1 MQHEI
6 AKPIFVDFE
15 LNVAINVSFFKLMK
29 MISNMKMRKGNT
41 LNENKIHNNTY
52 LNNGNE
58 ILRSASSFFQYGLY
72 TNLSLSKYIR
82 PVYLFYPKRYDSMN
96 FAISI
101 LQQGISESKRFATLD
116 INTFSLPNI
125 CVPLQ

>member
-52 LNNGNE
+52 LNNGHYVVHPHLFNMVY
-58 ILRSASSFFQYGLY
+58 IQIYHCQHIFGLSISSK
-72 TNLSLSKYIR
+72 TI
-82 PVYLFYPKRYDSMN
+82 
-96 FAISI
+96 
-101 LQQGISESKRFATLD
+101 
-116 INTFSLPNI
+116 
-125 CVPLQ
+125 

>member
-72 TNLSLSKYIR
+72 TNLSLSIYIW
-82 PVYLFYPKRYDSMN
+82 PVYFIQNDT
-96 FAISI
+96 
-101 LQQGISESKRFATLD
+101 TL
-116 INTFSLPNI
+116 
-125 CVPLQ
+125 